1 MPRHFTEV
9 EKREIKHSLLKTAR
23 KLFVKFGFSKTT
35 IMDITKEAGIGKG
48 SFYQFYNSKGDIF
61 LEVYQIEREK
71 IRKKIVTM
79 HAEEKGDFAAKLE
92 SLIHDLITILN
103 NNPILRLMYEPGS
116 LDAIMDKAVEKRLL
130 EYNLKTNRALMS
142 VIDHWLE
149 QKTDVREAAVVVG
162 ILRGITMLRH
172 HISAI
177 GPEIYEEVIETL
189 IDFVVGGLAEKY
201 KSRAL
206 VV

>member
-9 EKREIKHSLLKTAR
+9 EKNEIRHNLLKAAR
-23 KLFVKFGFSKTT
+23 KLFIKFGFSKTT
-35 IMDITKEAGIGKG
+35 IMDITRESGIGKG

-61 LEVYQIEREK
+61 LEIYQIEREK
-71 IRKKIVTM
+71 IRRKIISM
-79 HAEEKGDFAAKLE
+79 HGDERGDFTKKLE
-92 SLIHDLITILN
+92 HLILDLITILN

-116 LDAIMDKAVEKRLL
+116 LDAIMDKAVERRLS
-130 EYNLKTNRALMS
+130 EYNRKTNRALMS

-149 QKTDVREAAVVVG
+149 EKTDVQEAAIIVG

-189 IDFVVGGLAEKY
+189 INFVVCGLAEKY